1 MTRRIFPFLLT
12 LCLIGP
18 AVLTGRT
25 DAPEV
30 YAKAKHIPSRY
41 VSEPDTENLSEEALA
56 EKKTAEKLDKENLLY
71 TGRVVVDQD
80 KKMLVPPQHI
90 KPFEGKYFTM
100 AKTPPKVEFGVIPA
114 TPRFFPEPV
123 DDHHRAFWASWS
135 QSAYYPPNGK
145 FYTAI
150 GDNGSYNAH
159 LYIVEYDPARL
170 SFGLSREINDA
181 LGRAE
186 NVFSEGKIHG
196 NLDFLDGPYL
206 WFCTYWSKYPD
217 VHEEDFATGYTGGH
231 IMAYNVETKEFCDFG
246 VPMLRAS
253 WPGHRVDTK
262 RRMLYAV
269 GYYCEFLAWDI
280 DYQKVNWAG
289 YLPEGM
295 VWSNRTFL
303 IDEAAGKVYTC
314 NQHPSDPKRRL
325 IEYDPSKNRFRLLN
339 AEMPPTEQVGD
350 YKGGAVSPMR
360 AVTESKAPDGLFY
373 GTTHEGELFTFN
385 PETEEI
391 KDLGI
396 NWPGEERYTT
406 SMQRSPGGR
415 YIYYAPGAHG
425 EANNDGSPVVQYDT
439 QTGERKILAFLTPY
453 YYDQYG
459 YTPSG
464 AFSVRLDDRG
474 ERLFICWN
482 GAFVEYEYTIG
493 EKKKSLFKHNSI
505 TLLHIP
511 ESERIE

>member
-1 MTRRIFPFLLT
+1 
-12 LCLIGP
+12 
-18 AVLTGRT
+18 
-25 DAPEV
+25 
-30 YAKAKHIPSRY
+30 
-41 VSEPDTENLSEEALA
+41 
-56 EKKTAEKLDKENLLY
+56 
-71 TGRVVVDQD
+71 
-80 KKMLVPPQHI
+80 
-90 KPFEGKYFTM
+90 
-100 AKTPPKVEFGVIPA
+100 
-114 TPRFFPEPV
+114 
-123 DDHHRAFWASWS
+123 
-135 QSAYYPPNGK
+135 
-145 FYTAI
+145 
-150 GDNGSYNAH
+150 
-159 LYIVEYDPARL
+159 
-170 SFGLSREINDA
+170 
-181 LGRAE
+181 
-186 NVFSEGKIHG
+186 
-196 NLDFLDGPYL
+196 
-206 WFCTYWSKYPD
+206 
-217 VHEEDFATGYTGGH
+217 
-231 IMAYNVETKEFCDFG
+231 
-246 VPMLRAS
+246 
-253 WPGHRVDTK
+253 
-262 RRMLYAV
+262 
-269 GYYCEFLAWDI
+269 
-280 DYQKVNWAG
+280 
-289 YLPEGM
+289 M

-303 IDEAAGKVYTC
+303 IDEATGKVYTC
-314 NQHPSDPKRRL
+314 NQHPSDPKCRL
-325 IEYDPSKNRFRLLN
+325 IEYDPAKNRFRLLD

-350 YKGGAVSPMR
+350 YKGGTVSKMR
-360 AVTESKAPDGLFY
+360 AVTENKAPDGLFY

-425 EANNDGSPVVQYDT
+425 EANNDGSPVVQYDSR
-439 QTGERKILAFLTPY
+439 TGERKVLAFLTPY